1 MITRFGGG
9 SLLHTSDIEQEDVE
23 GVLPSNASV
32 GERQLYAPPSK
43 DDELKALR
51 HEIHTLRQILY
62 HKATYE
68 EERSYMR
75 FRRMNRSV
83 STSSVAQAINNMA
96 TRGFNV
102 GYSSKPVK
110 LSPQFIFRLVYKMIE
125 NIVGRQ
131 AVRWEEKPAGLSKLK
146 WLWRNNLLYTMPF
159 AINALEA
166 LVHEMSQVDSVGTQA
181 LIKKLEQRM
190 SKK

>member
-9 SLLHTSDIEQEDVE
+9 SLLNLSDIEQEDVE
-23 GVLPSNASV
+23 GALPSNASV
-32 GERQLYAPPSK
+32 GERQLYAPPSE
-43 DDELKALR
+43 DSELKALR
-51 HEIHTLRQILY
+51 HEVHTLRQILY

-75 FRRMNRSV
+75 FRRMNRSI
-83 STSSVAQAINNMA
+83 STSTIAKTINNIA
-96 TRGFNV
+96 ARGFSA
-102 GYSSKPVK
+102 GYSTNTVT
-110 LSPQFIFRLVYKMIE
+110 LSPQFIFRLIYKMIE
-125 NIVGRQ
+125 NIEGSR

-159 AINALEA
+159 AINAIEA
-166 LVHEMSQVDSVGTQA
+166 LVHEMSQADVVGTQA
-181 LIKKLEQRM
+181 LLKKLEQRM

>member
-1 MITRFGGG
+1 MITRFGGS
-9 SLLHTSDIEQEDVE
+9 SLLHTSDLEQEDAE

-51 HEIHTLRQILY
+51 HEVHTLRQILY

-75 FRRMNRSV
+75 FRRMNRSI
-83 STSSVAQAINNMA
+83 STSTIANAINHIA
-96 TRGFNV
+96 GRAFGVCTRTI
-102 GYSSKPVK
+102 K
-110 LSPQFIFRLVYKMIE
+110 LQPQFVFRLTYSIIE
-125 NIVGRQ
+125 TVLGSQ
-131 AVRWEEKPAGLSKLK
+131 VVRWEEKPAGLSKLK

-159 AINALEA
+159 AINAIEA
-166 LVHEMSQVDSVGTQA
+166 LVNEMSKVDTAGTQA
-181 LIKKLEQRM
+181 LLRKLEQHL